1 MARAGFARFVRRLAR
16 DARGSSVVEFALAAP
31 VLGLVVVGIADYG
44 RGFSERFALETAAH
58 RTLERAAV
66 GTTNTDYSFLRQ
78 EAATAAGVPVADV
91 TFDNWLEC
99 HDDEGATERMPNYN
113 DACDDDEQI
122 ARYIQVTIYK
132 NFLPSFSWTG
142 RGSTY
147 RLSGAA
153 AVRVQ

>member
-1 MARAGFARFVRRLAR
+1 MMAWARFVRLARRLGR

-44 RGFSERFALETAAH
+44 RGFSQRFALETAAH

-78 EAATAAGVPVADV
+78 EAATAAGVPLADV

-99 HDDEGATERMPNYN
+99 DGTRMPNYS
-113 DACDDDEQI
+113 DVCTDSQQV

-132 NFLPSFSWTG
+132 NFSPSFKWTG
-142 RGSTY
+142 KGSTY

-153 AVRVQ
+153 AVRIQ

>member
-1 MARAGFARFVRRLAR
+1 MARRGIVRFLRRLAR

-44 RGFSERFALETAAH
+44 RGFSQRFALETAAH

-78 EAATAAGVPVADV
+78 EAATAAGVPIDDV

-99 HDDEGATERMPNYN
+99 HDDAGGTE
-113 DACDDDEQI
+113 
-122 ARYIQVTIYK
+122 
-132 NFLPSFSWTG
+132 
-142 RGSTY
+142 
-147 RLSGAA
+147 
-153 AVRVQ
+153 

>member
-1 MARAGFARFVRRLAR
+1 MAGARLVRFVRRFVR

-44 RGFSERFALETAAH
+44 RGFSQRFALETAAH

-66 GTTNTDYSFLRQ
+66 GTTNTDYSFLAA
-78 EAATAAGVPVADV
+78 EAAAAAGVPAADV

-99 HDDEGATERMPNYN
+99 DGTRMPNYS
-113 DACDDDEQI
+113 DVCTSSQQV

-132 NFLPSFSWTG
+132 NFSPSFSWTG
-142 RGSTY
+142 KGSTY

-153 AVRVQ
+153 AARVQ

>member
-1 MARAGFARFVRRLAR
+1 MVGARLLRFVRRIAR

-44 RGFSERFALETAAH
+44 RGFSQRFALETAAH

-66 GTTNTDYSFLRQ
+66 GTTNTDYSFLAA
-78 EAATAAGVPVADV
+78 EAAAAAGVPAADV

-99 HDDEGATERMPNYN
+99 QNDNGTTERMPNYN
-113 DACDDDEQI
+113 DACDDEQQV

-132 NFLPSFSWTG
+132 NFSPSFKWTG
-142 RGSTY
+142 KGSTY

-153 AVRVQ
+153 AARVQ

>member
-1 MARAGFARFVRRLAR
+1 MVRAGFASFVRRIAR

-31 VLGLVVVGIADYG
+31 VIGLVVVGIADYG
-44 RGFSERFALETAAH
+44 RGFSQRFALEAAAY

-78 EAATAAGVPVADV
+78 EAATAAGVPLADV

-99 HDDEGATERMPNYN
+99 HDDDGTIERMPNYN
-113 DACDDDEQI
+113 DPCEDDDQI

-132 NFLPSFSWTG
+132 NFAPSFSWTG
-142 RGSTY
+142 KGSTY

-153 AVRVQ
+153 AARVQ